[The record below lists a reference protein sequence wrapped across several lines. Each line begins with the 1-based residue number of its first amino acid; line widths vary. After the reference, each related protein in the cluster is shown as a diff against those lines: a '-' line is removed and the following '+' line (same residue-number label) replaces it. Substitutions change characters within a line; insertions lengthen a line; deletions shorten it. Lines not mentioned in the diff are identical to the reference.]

1 MILEVVM
8 RQRSFGSTGVTV
20 GEIGFGGWA
29 IGKHQWGEVDEQ
41 AARDAVK
48 AALDVGVTFFDTAQE
63 YGSGLSEEIFGEVLG
78 GRDDVM
84 LATKTGKYWDVD
96 GNFVQDY
103 SPQHITAS
111 VEGSLKRLNTDSI
124 GLYQLHNPGVEV
136 SRRPET
142 WDALRQLQRE
152 GRISFYGSS
161 IGKTAEAQAAI
172 DNGAAAL
179 QFEVH
184 MAEPR
189 HRELLDMAAEAG
201 VAVIA
206 RTPLAWGALS
216 GKYFQGVD
224 LPESDFRAEGNW
236 GHKAFTKWV
245 ERARDLAFLQRE
257 GQTLTQ
263 AALRYV
269 LAQPAVAVVI
279 PGGKT
284 AEQVRENC
292 AAAEGKLTD
301 DELARIAEVQ
311 KSWESQ

>member
-1 MILEVVM
+1 M
-8 RQRSFGSTGVTV
+8 RQRSFGSTGVKV
-20 GEIGFGGWA
+20 SEIGFGGWA

-48 AALDVGVTFFDTAQE
+48 AALGAGVTFFDTAQE
-63 YGSGLSEEIFGEVLG
+63 YGSGLSEQIFGEVLG
-78 GRDDVM
+78 GRDDV
-84 LATKTGKYWDVD
+84 LVATKTGKYWDVD

-111 VEGSLKRLNTDSI
+111 VEGSLKRLGTDCI
-124 GLYQLHNPGVEV
+124 GLYQLHNPGVEI
-136 SRRPET
+136 SRKPET

-152 GRISFYGSS
+152 GRIRFYGSS
-161 IGKTAEAQAAI
+161 ITKAAEVQAAI

-189 HRELLDMAAEAG
+189 HKEFLDMAAEAG

-216 GKYFQGVD
+216 GKYAEGAD

-236 GHKAFTKWV
+236 GHKTFTKWV
-245 ERARDLAFLQRE
+245 DRARDLAFLERE
-257 GQTLTQ
+257 GQTLAQ

-269 LAQPAVAVVI
+269 LAQPAVSVVI

-292 AAAEGKLTD
+292 AAAEDKLTD

-311 KSWESQ
+311 KSWENE

>member
-1 MILEVVM
+1 M

-20 GEIGFGGWA
+20 GEVGFGGWA
-29 IGKHQWGEVDEQ
+29 IGKHQWGEVDET
-41 AARDAVK
+41 AARDAVQ
-48 AALDVGVTFFDTAQE
+48 AALDEGVTFFDTAQE
-63 YGSGLSEEIFGEVLG
+63 YGSGLSEQIFGETLG
-78 GRDDVM
+78 GRDD
-84 LATKTGKYWDVD
+84 LLIATKTGKYWDVD

-111 VEGSLKRLNTDSI
+111 VEGSLKRLRADCI

-136 SRRPET
+136 SDRPET
-142 WDALRQLQRE
+142 WNALRQLQRE
-152 GRISFYGSS
+152 GRIRFYGSS
-161 IGKTAEAQAAI
+161 IGKLAEARAAI

-189 HRELLDMAAEAG
+189 HKEFLDAAAEAG

-216 GKYFQGVD
+216 GKYGPGVE
-224 LPESDFRAEGNW
+224 LPASDFRAEGNW
-236 GHKAFTKWV
+236 GHKTFTKWV
-245 ERARDLAFLQRE
+245 ERAKDLAFLERE
-257 GQTLTQ
+257 GQTLAQ

-269 LAQPAVAVVI
+269 LAQPAVSVVI

-292 AAAEGKLTD
+292 AAAQGHLTE
-301 DELARIAEVQ
+301 DELSRIEDIQRRWARE
-311 KSWESQ
+311 